1 MGKFEKLL
9 DRFLAKPKDFTYDE
23 LKSLLRGFGYD
34 EISTGK
40 TSGSRTAFFHPQTKH
55 IIRLHSRIRK
65 KSSTL
70 IKLDYVEEELKNME
84 VIG

>member
-23 LKSLLRGFGYD
+23 LKILLRGFGYD

-55 IIRLHSRIRK
+55 VIRLHKPHPQKI
-65 KSSTL
+65 
-70 IKLDYVEEELKNME
+70 LKRYQ
-84 VIG
+84 